1 MIHSHTNGE
10 CALTPD
16 VKLLL
21 IVLLVTS
28 AVGCRRLGMKIE
40 SNDCSMALEQREIM
54 SLAY

>member
-1 MIHSHTNGE
+1 MPNVE
-10 CALTPD
+10 
-16 VKLLL
+16 LLL